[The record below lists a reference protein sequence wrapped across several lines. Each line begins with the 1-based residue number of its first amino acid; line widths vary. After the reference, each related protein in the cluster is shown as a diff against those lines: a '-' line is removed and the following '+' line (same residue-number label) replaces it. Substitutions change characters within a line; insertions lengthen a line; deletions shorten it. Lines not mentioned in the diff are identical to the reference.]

1 MKTLAQSL
9 SEDRRLTILQALAE
23 DAEYRLPETS
33 LQRVVSHMLGTVYPD
48 HIRAELQYLSEH
60 RLLTVD
66 RMRAPGG
73 GELWVATLTPEGH
86 QVSRGRVHP
95 GVSRPEPR

>member
-23 DAEYRLPETS
+23 DAEYRLTETS

-60 RLLTVD
+60 RLVTLEKP
-66 RMRAPGG
+66 RALGG
-73 GELWVATLTPEGH
+73 GDLWVATLTAEGR
-86 QVSRGRVHP
+86 QVACGRAHP